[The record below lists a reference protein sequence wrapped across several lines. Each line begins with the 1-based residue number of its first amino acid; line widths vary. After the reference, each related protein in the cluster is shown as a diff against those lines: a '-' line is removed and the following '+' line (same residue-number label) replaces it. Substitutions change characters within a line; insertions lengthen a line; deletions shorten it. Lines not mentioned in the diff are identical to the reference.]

1 MLNFPHP
8 QIHPGS
14 LAQLLK
20 NAKRIL
26 EILIS
31 LHKKNRGKDKS
42 YLYFL
47 EVRRFGL
54 ARSRL
59 TAIPCFASMTNRH
72 FAKTLQPQ
80 LTRAT
85 PKKC

>member
-1 MLNFPHP
+1 MV
-8 QIHPGS
+8 
-14 LAQLLK
+14 
-20 NAKRIL
+20 
-26 EILIS
+26 
-31 LHKKNRGKDKS
+31 
-42 YLYFL
+42 

-59 TAIPCFASMTNRH
+59 TAIPSFASMTNRQ

-85 PKKC
+85 P

>member
-1 MLNFPHP
+1 MYQVIRHQRN
-8 QIHPGS
+8 S
-14 LAQLLK
+14 LELLK
-20 NAKRIL
+20 FSQGKKKEPLKAPF
-26 EILIS
+26 LIMV
-31 LHKKNRGKDKS
+31 
-42 YLYFL
+42 

>member
-1 MLNFPHP
+1 MV
-8 QIHPGS
+8 
-14 LAQLLK
+14 
-20 NAKRIL
+20 
-26 EILIS
+26 
-31 LHKKNRGKDKS
+31 
-42 YLYFL
+42 

-85 PKKC
+85 PKKLQLEV